1 MNRTAVSIITALL
14 IAACIFPA
22 CNQAAKSK
30 LTVACDATWP
40 PFEQVNEQTKELDG
54 FGPELMRAIAAKAG
68 LDIELVNVGFD
79 SLLAGVSQCQYDMA
93 VSSITITEERKKTI
107 LFSDPYYAAG
117 QIVTVRKDDDRIK
130 SKDDLPGK
138 TVGGQIG
145 TVGIDEANIIIGK
158 DRVKTFDDVGL
169 AFQALINGQI
179 DAVIADNPVAQL
191 YVNKNKDRLQTA
203 GPIFTNEY
211 YGIAICQK
219 NAYLVPRVNAALKA
233 LKEEGFLDK
242 LSKKWIGQ

>member
-1 MNRTAVSIITALL
+1 MNRIAVFNITALL

-40 PFEQVNEQTKELDG
+40 PFEIVNEQTKELDG

-68 LDIELVNVGFD
+68 LDIELVNVNFD
-79 SLLAGVSQCQYDMA
+79 SLMAGISQCQYDMA
-93 VSSITITEERKKTI
+93 VSSITITENRKKTI

-117 QIVTVRKDDDRIK
+117 QIVTVRKDNTAIK
-130 SKDDLPGK
+130 NKDDLADK

-145 TVGIDEANIIIGK
+145 TVGIDEAKKIPGAK
-158 DRVKTFDDVGL
+158 VKTYDDVGL
-169 AFQALINGQI
+169 AFQTLINGQI
-179 DAVIADNPVAQL
+179 DAVIADNPVAAL
-191 YVNKNKDRLQTA
+191 YVSKNRDKLMTV
-203 GPIFTNEY
+203 GSVFTNEY
-211 YGIAICQK
+211 YGIAICKK
-219 NAYLVPRVNAALKA
+219 NADLVPKVNAALKA
-233 LKEEGFLDK
+233 LKDEGFMDQ